1 LSVRL
6 PEALAAKADHVALVV
21 IRGLPHG
28 ASLSAGAASGDGS
41 WLLSPADLV
50 GLSLEPPPGWPL
62 DLALE
67 IAAITV
73 QDRDG
78 ELASASKT
86 MQVPFQA
93 RKSGPV
99 PAPVPIVIDP
109 QVLGDGK
116 ASLDAI
122 VVRDLPAEATLS
134 AGAYDPAIDGWVLL
148 PRQMSE
154 LTVTPGSG
162 QIEDFTLTLLG
173 ISLSDG
179 RARSRLLGQIPVAI
193 R

>member
-6 PEALAAKADHVALVV
+6 PEVFAAKADDVALVV
-21 IRGLPHG
+21 VRGLPHG

-41 WLLSPADLV
+41 WLLSPPDLA
-50 GLSLEPPPGWPL
+50 GLSLEPPPGWTL

-73 QDRDG
+73 QGRDG
-78 ELASASKT
+78 ELASASRT

-93 RKSGPV
+93 RKSGQV

-109 QVLGDGK
+109 QVLGEGK
-116 ASLDAI
+116 APLDAI

-154 LTVTPGSG
+154 LTVTPGSE
-162 QIEDFTLTLLG
+162 QVEDFTLTLLG

-179 RARSRLLGQIPVAI
+179 PARSRLLGQIPVAI